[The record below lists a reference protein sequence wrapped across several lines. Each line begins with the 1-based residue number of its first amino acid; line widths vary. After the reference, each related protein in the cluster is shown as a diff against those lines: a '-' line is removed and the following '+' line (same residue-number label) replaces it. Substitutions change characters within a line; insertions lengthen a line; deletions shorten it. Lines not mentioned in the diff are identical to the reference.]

1 MGSQVSNSI
10 NTAGAANAQM
20 YSDIGNINAQQSM
33 AGWNT
38 LMDVGNLGASYFG
51 SKG

>member
-33 AGWNT
+33 SGWNAM
-38 LMDVGNLGASYFG
+38 LDVGNMIGTYFG
-51 SKG
+51 GKR